1 MSGARTAGLRATAAL
16 AALVGIGVFVQVYLI
31 ASYIFGAD
39 ALDAHEAVGGITHL
53 VEILV
58 FLAALVGWWKDWRM
72 VGLAFL
78 LPVLGTVQVAF
89 SDGDDWV
96 GGLHGLLA
104 LFVLVLAAIIHVRAM
119 RAAGA
124 ARVMPAA

>member
-1 MSGARTAGLRATAAL
+1 MSGGARTAGLRATAAL

-39 ALDAHEAVGGITHL
+39 ALDAHKAVGGITHL
-53 VEILV
+53 VEVLTFI
-58 FLAALVGWWKDWRM
+58 AALVGWWKDWKA

-78 LPVLGTVQVAF
+78 LPLVGTVQVAF
-89 SDGDDWV
+89 SDGEKWV

-104 LFVLVLAAIIHVRAM
+104 LFVLVLAAVIHVRAM
-119 RAAGA
+119 RAARPGLA
-124 ARVMPAA
+124 G

>member
-16 AALVGIGVFVQVYLI
+16 AALVGIGVFAQVYLI
-31 ASYIFGAD
+31 AAYIFGAD
-39 ALDAHEAVGGITHL
+39 ALEAHRTVGFITHL

-72 VGLAFL
+72 VGFAFL
-78 LPVLGTVQVAF
+78 LPLVGTVQLAF
-89 SDGDDWV
+89 SDGEDWV

-104 LFVLVLAAIIHVRAM
+104 LIVLVLAAIIHVRAM
-119 RAAGA
+119 RTARPALAA
-124 ARVMPAA
+124 

>member
-16 AALVGIGVFVQVYLI
+16 AALVGIGVFAQVYLI

-39 ALDAHEAVGGITHL
+39 SLEAHEAVGGITHL
-53 VEILV
+53 VEVLV
-58 FLAALVGWWKDWRM
+58 FVAALVGWWKNWKA

-78 LPVLGTVQVAF
+78 LPLLGTVQVAF
-89 SDGDDWV
+89 SEGDTWV

-104 LFVLVLAAIIHVRAM
+104 LVVLVLAAIIHVRAM
-119 RAAGA
+119 RAARA
-124 ARVMPAA
+124 ALAA